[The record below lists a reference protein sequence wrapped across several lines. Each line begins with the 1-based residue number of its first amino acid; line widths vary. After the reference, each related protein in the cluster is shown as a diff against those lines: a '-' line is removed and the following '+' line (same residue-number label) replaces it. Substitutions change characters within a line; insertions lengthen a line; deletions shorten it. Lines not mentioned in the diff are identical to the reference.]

1 MGEIIGFVVT
11 VLALIVSIVAIVLT
25 TVFYF
30 KSARDL
36 QHITKVIV
44 DYLQMA
50 MNNPD
55 IKPNFD
61 KKGRLIN
68 WNVALH
74 PSGETK
80 PQDG

>member
-1 MGEIIGFVVT
+1 MWETVGFVIT
-11 VLALIVSIVAIVLT
+11 VLALVVSIVAIVLT
-25 TVFYF
+25 AIFYF

-68 WNVALH
+68 WNVTLR
-74 PSGETK
+74 PSGEVK
-80 PQDG
+80 PQGK

>member
-1 MGEIIGFVVT
+1 MWETIIAVI
-11 VLALIVSIVAIVLT
+11 ALVVSILAIVLT

-30 KSARDL
+30 KSSRDL

-44 DYLQMA
+44 NYLQMA

-55 IKPNFD
+55 IKPNFN

-68 WNVALH
+68 WTVTLH
-74 PSGETK
+74 PSGEVK
-80 PQDG
+80 PQASL